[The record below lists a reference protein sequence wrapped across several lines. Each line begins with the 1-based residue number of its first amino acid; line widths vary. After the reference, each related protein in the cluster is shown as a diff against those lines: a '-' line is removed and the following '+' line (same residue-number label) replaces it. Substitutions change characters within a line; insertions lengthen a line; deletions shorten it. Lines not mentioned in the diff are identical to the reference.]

1 MIIVH
6 LEIRGKKKEK
16 KSFDELNLEKKK
28 HVYSHVV
35 LFFTLKRAV
44 YFGQRHND

>member
-28 HVYSHVV
+28 NMFIPMLY
-35 LFFTLKRAV
+35 
-44 YFGQRHND
+44 YFSR